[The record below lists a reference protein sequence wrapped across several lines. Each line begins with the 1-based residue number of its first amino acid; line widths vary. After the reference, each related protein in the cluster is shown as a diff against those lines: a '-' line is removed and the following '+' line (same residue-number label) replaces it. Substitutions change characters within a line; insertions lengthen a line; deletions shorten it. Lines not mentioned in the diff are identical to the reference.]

1 MRPALFRRALRA
13 ATGTSLLMASP
24 VVAAAVVPATATAQ
38 SDTAITRAELDARRS
53 AFAQRI
59 GNGVVVAFGG
69 RALVHDFST
78 FYQLAAFRYLTELN
92 EPDHAFV
99 MVVRD
104 KIPSTTLFLTRLD
117 PRTAFYYGQR
127 TDSTNSVQ
135 RTGLPARSYDAIW
148 GVLDSLVATG
158 LPFYHIPDVETMD
171 FSRVDTLTRGQEA
184 VKALARKHPQLMVR
198 SAMPHVLAVRGRK
211 SAAELALIRKAVEIS
226 SEGHRAAMLTANPQ
240 HEYELRAALEYEFTR
255 RGAERPAYGSIV
267 GAGYNATT
275 LHYMKDMDPVK
286 PGDLVVMDAGAEY
299 RGYAADVTR
308 TIPVSGTYTADQRA
322 IYQLV
327 LDAQKAAERNSKP
340 GMSIRAAADSSVAV
354 RTRGL
359 AALGLIE
366 SEDAQYD
373 PPWRV
378 DCTANPNGCKQANL
392 WMIHGISH
400 GIGLA
405 VHDPLQGDQNGGRFA
420 EGDAF
425 TIEPGIYIST
435 RALDVLPDTP
445 RNRQFK
451 ARVLAK
457 VKQYENTGV
466 RIEDDYII
474 TDKGLERISLVPREI
489 DEIQALMKRRRAIQP

>member
-184 VKALARKHPQLMVR
+184 VKALTRKHPQLMVR

-308 TIPVSGTYTADQRA
+308 TIPVSGAYTADQRA

>member
-1 MRPALFRRALRA
+1 MFRRALRA

-24 VVAAAVVPATATAQ
+24 VVAAAVIPATATAQ
-38 SDTAITRAELDARRS
+38 ADTAITRAELDARRS

-104 KIPSTTLFLTRLD
+104 KIPSTTLFLTKLD

>member
-24 VVAAAVVPATATAQ
+24 VVAAAVIPATATAQ
-38 SDTAITRAELDARRS
+38 ADTAITRAELDARRS

-308 TIPVSGTYTADQRA
+308 TIPVSGAYTADQRA